1 MLKKMLR
8 RKIIHLE
15 YFSWPDKG
23 VPELTNKLIEFFQD
37 VAYMHCTS
45 VNECKNEES
54 KTKQSNTICASCS
67 TGFDNSATF
76 CVINNCI
83 CHYHA
88 SLPFSVAKLVEKFR
102 EENHSNAIS
111 NLDQYVFIY
120 RMLSSYFNMPISNFF

>member
-1 MLKKMLR
+1 MLEKMVA

-23 VPELTNKLIEFFQD
+23 VPELTSNKLIEFFQK
-37 VAYMHCTS
+37 VAYMHCAS
-45 VNECKNEES
+45 LNECKNEES
-54 KTKQSNTICASCS
+54 KPNTICASCS

-88 SLPFSVAKLVEKFR
+88 RLPFSVAKLVEKFR

-111 NLDQYVFIY
+111 SLDQYVFIY
-120 RMLSSYFNMPISNFF
+120 RMLSSYFNMPISKFF